1 MSIEGS
7 ITALVTPMNEKG
19 DLDYKSLEN
28 LINFQIDSG
37 ISGLVAVGTTGES
50 ATIDFEDGEQVEWLG
65 LDEDGGALL
74 KLDGEPMS
82 IMPHELETVCGSPVL
97 P

>member
-19 DLDYKSLEN
+19 DLDYNSLEK

-37 ISGLVAVGTTGES
+37 ISGLVAVC
-50 ATIDFEDGEQVEWLG
+50 
-65 LDEDGGALL
+65 LL
-74 KLDGEPMS
+74 YTSDAADD
-82 IMPHELETVCGSPVL
+82 
-97 P
+97 